1 MNFENYF
8 FLGKLLKPH
17 GFDGRVNAYLDVD
30 DPLEYKELKMVFV
43 NQNNSLVP
51 YFINHIHL
59 LNNKA
64 IVTFQDIDNL
74 EKAESL
80 SQKEMFLPVS
90 ELPERSG
97 NKFYFHEVIG
107 FKIIDKEFGAIGSIH
122 NILEYPNQAVMQVFY
137 NHNEVLIPINDDII
151 LKVDRINKEIHVLA
165 PSGLIDIYINK

>member
-1 MNFENYF
+1 MNFEDYF

-30 DPLEYKELKMVFV
+30 NPLEYKELKMVFV
-43 NQNNSLVP
+43 NHNNSLVP
-51 YFINHIHL
+51 YFIKHIHL

-64 IVTFQDIDNL
+64 IITFQDIDNL

-80 SQKEMFLPVS
+80 SQKEIFLPVS

-107 FKIIDKEFGAIGSIH
+107 FKVIDKEFGVIGPIH
-122 NILEYPNQAVMQVFY
+122 NILEYPNQAVMQVF
-137 NHNEVLIPINDDII
+137 NNQNEVLVPINDYII
-151 LKVDRINKEIHVLA
+151 LKLDRKNKEILISA
-165 PSGLIDIYINK
+165 PAGLIDIYINK